1 MENTTRRNNTMTTNR
16 NYDEARRYSTGIADE
31 IKALEQL
38 LTTDDPDEVAAA
50 LAELELEHVEQDEA
64 LITYLNETAL
74 DLNCYRSHKAN
85 TYELRTVILRTCGG
99 PRCEITRDS
108 NDGHQVEVTT
118 WELGDNYT
126 YRVTAP
132 NLAEQL
138 DQLAEALTS

>member
-1 MENTTRRNNTMTTNR
+1 MTTNR

-50 LAELELEHVEQDEA
+50 LAELELEHVEQDDA
-64 LITYLNETAL
+64 LSTYLNETAL
-74 DLNCYRSHKAN
+74 DINYYRSHEAD

-118 WELGDNYT
+118 WELGDSYT

-132 NLAEQL
+132 TLAGILDELAES
-138 DQLAEALTS
+138 ATHHMAGH